1 MRKIQFT
8 KSFTIS
14 LKGFATKS
22 SNLITLRHWNE
33 LKLTKN
39 FFFLSL
45 DGIFVRFKLLQLDCG
60 WLLKILGVRQQQ
72 ICLSFFQR
80 NTRDLVAFFL
90 PTLSSLSFK
99 LKTKFSSFHSN
110 IFFLQLT
117 ARNFRCEIIT
127 FHLSFH
133 SFIHPTNIVVVSSS
147 SLSASSVTEQSGHCF
162 SFAKTE
168 DDLNPI
174 VSNYTSALVKIVA
187 VSSSRKKKNF
197 VRITLWLRDE
207 MEPSEVELLSPL
219 PLYSQTEDCLY
230 IRRRRILA

>member
-1 MRKIQFT
+1 MITENTGRSSAADLLQFFSET
-8 KSFTIS
+8 REILLPSFFRHC
-14 LKGFATKS
+14 LLFP
-22 SNLITLRHWNE
+22 SNWKR
-33 LKLTKN
+33 N
-39 FFFLSL
+39 FLHFIVIFFL
-45 DGIFVRFKLLQLDCG
+45 
-60 WLLKILGVRQQQ
+60 
-72 ICLSFFQR
+72 
-80 NTRDLVAFFL
+80 
-90 PTLSSLSFK
+90 
-99 LKTKFSSFHSN
+99 
-110 IFFLQLT
+110 LQLT